1 MSKARK
7 MAINF
12 ELLKVNKMTSL
23 KIYISSHEE
32 ARNIKFGEQIN
43 FILRVRMGTPTQEEV
58 TSSPPDHM
66 TLRNLLISSYRG
78 AVIKCG

>member
-1 MSKARK
+1 

-23 KIYISSHEE
+23 QIYISSHEE
-32 ARNIKFGEQIN
+32 GRNIKFGEQIN
-43 FILRVRMGTPTQEEV
+43 FIMRVRMGTPPQEEV
-58 TSSPPDHM
+58 TSSPPNHM

-78 AVIKCG
+78 AVIKRG

>member
-1 MSKARK
+1 
-7 MAINF
+7 MAVNF

-32 ARNIKFGEQIN
+32 GRNIKFGEQIN
-43 FILRVRMGTPTQEEV
+43 FIMRVRMGTPPQEEV
-58 TSSPPDHM
+58 TSSPPNHM
-66 TLRNLLISSYRG
+66 TLRNLLTSSYRG

>member
-7 MAINF
+7 MAVNF

-32 ARNIKFGEQIN
+32 GRNIKFGEQIN
-43 FILRVRMGTPTQEEV
+43 FIMRVRMGTPPQEEV
-58 TSSPPDHM
+58 TSSPPNHM
-66 TLRNLLISSYRG
+66 TLRNLLTSSYRG